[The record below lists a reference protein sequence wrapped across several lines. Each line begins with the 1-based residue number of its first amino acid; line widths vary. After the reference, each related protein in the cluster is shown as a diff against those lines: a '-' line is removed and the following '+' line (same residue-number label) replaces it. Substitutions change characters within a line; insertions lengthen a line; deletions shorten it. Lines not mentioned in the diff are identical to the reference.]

1 MKKCGEDGK
10 NVDEQRYRNNVDEA
24 IKLLK
29 SNRQAMQWKNP
40 ERYNFTIFHHDL
52 EDGRGDL
59 ITSVFKVSPIL
70 ALLYHRC
77 III

>member
-1 MKKCGEDGK
+1 MKKCGENGK

-52 EDGRGDL
+52 EAGGDL